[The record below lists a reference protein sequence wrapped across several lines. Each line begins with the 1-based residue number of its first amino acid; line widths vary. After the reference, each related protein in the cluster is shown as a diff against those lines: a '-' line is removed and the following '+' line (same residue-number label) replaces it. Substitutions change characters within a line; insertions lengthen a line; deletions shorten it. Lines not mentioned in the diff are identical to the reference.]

1 MILNNIYQFQ
11 GILRIFTRF
20 ILFIIIY
27 LFTARR
33 DRQASRSLKH
43 FLLYSKILIKKISEN
58 EFNREDLVR
67 KIILGKNLQTKQQIF
82 N

>member
-1 MILNNIYQFQ
+1 MSNIYQFQ

-43 FLLYSKILIKKISEN
+43 FLLYSKILIKISEN
-58 EFNREDLVR
+58 EFNSEDLVR
-67 KIILGKNLQTKQQIF
+67 KIILGKNLLTKQQIF